1 MKTLAIRRWLLLA
14 WLSTLIVG
22 NGLFS
27 IAEYGTRRYE
37 AHHQQVM
44 HLLYKEVVANEAHW
58 FEPNWQQALRTQLAT
73 WDGALELRDGAGQVQ
88 FVSARMTPNAQPVQT
103 IIALDGVQV
112 IGTFKLFAPLTDQ
125 LWTWMRLGLVLF
137 LFLLPSV
144 VVGWFLGRMVLQPLA
159 AMSRAARQI
168 AGGTL
173 AFDLPPSRV
182 QEVAEVSTAFHAM
195 GDALR
200 AALERQAEL
209 EQERRLFISAIAHD
223 LRTPLF
229 SLRGYL
235 EGLATGVAAT
245 AEKRAHYLA
254 VCQEQATVLEQ
265 RIAALFA
272 YTRLE
277 YLEQRPRFE
286 RLDLSALVQQIS
298 ARFRPLLNDK
308 QVILQTSGPDALA
321 VAGDSQLLTR
331 VLENL
336 LDNAL
341 RYTPS
346 GGTIHVTWYQAPN
359 RIYFTVADTG
369 PGVAPDALPYLFTPL
384 AGDDPD
390 PQRRPNGAG
399 LGLTIAQRILQAHG
413 GGLTVT
419 NHATGGAAFVGWLPV

>member
-14 WLSTLIVG
+14 WLSTLMIG
-22 NGLFS
+22 NGLFG
-27 IAEYGTRRYE
+27 IAEYVTRRYD
-37 AHHQQVM
+37 ARQQQAMQLLSNEVM
-44 HLLYKEVVANEAHW
+44 ANETHW
-58 FEPNWQQALRTQLAT
+58 FEASWQQGLRTQLAT
-73 WDGALELRDGAGQVQ
+73 WDGVLELRDGAGQVQ
-88 FVSARMTPNAQPVQT
+88 FANARMAPNAQPVQT
-103 IIALDGVQV
+103 IIALDGAQV
-112 IGTFKLFAPLTDQ
+112 LGTVTLFAPMTNQ
-125 LWTWMRLGLVLF
+125 LWMWTRIGLVLF
-137 LFLLPSV
+137 LFILPSV
-144 VVGWFLGRMVLQPLA
+144 VVGWFLGRMLLHPLA

-168 AGGTL
+168 ASGTL
-173 AFDLPPSRV
+173 DFDLPPSRV

-265 RIAALFA
+265 RVAALFA

-277 YLEQRPRFE
+277 YLEQRPRFDP
-286 RLDLSALVQQIS
+286 LDLSVLVQQIS
-298 ARFRPLLNDK
+298 ARFRPLLDDK
-308 QVILQTSGPDALA
+308 EVTLQTSGPATLA

-336 LDNAL
+336 LENAL

-346 GGTIHVTWYQAPN
+346 GGTIHVTWSQAAN
-359 RIYFTVADTG
+359 RACFAVADTG
-369 PGVAPDALPYLFTPL
+369 PGIPL
-384 AGDDPD
+384 DTRPGDVPGRH
-390 PQRRPNGAG
+390 RRPDGAG
-399 LGLTIAQRILQAHG
+399 LGLTIAHRILQAHG
-413 GGLTVT
+413 GGLTI
-419 NHATGGAAFVGWLPV
+419 NNRATGGAEVVGWLPV